1 MRKNGDYVP
10 DKVTMKHI
18 QETLQL
24 LSVMTGDHGYEEAV
38 EKTEEGGP
46 KNMCEVLDRIEN
58 KGRLDGLREGRLDGL
73 REGRLDGLRE
83 GRLDGLRE
91 GRLDGLREGTM
102 NGRLTDIKNL
112 MDSLQLTAEQAM
124 DALKIPKEER
134 ESYLEKL

>member
-1 MRKNGDYVP
+1 MKELNNCQMRKNGDYVP

-24 LSVMTGDHGYEEAV
+24 LSVMTGDHRYEEAV

-83 GRLDGLRE
+83 GRLDGLHD
-91 GRLDGLREGTM
+91 GRLM
-102 NGRLTDIKNL
+102 DIKNL
-112 MDSLQLTAEQAM
+112 MDSVNWTAEQAM
-124 DALKIPKEER
+124 DALKIPLEER
-134 ESYLEKL
+134 ASYLEKL

>member
-24 LSVMTGDHGYEEAV
+24 LSVMTGDHRYEEAV

-58 KGRLDGLREGRLDGL
+58 KGRLDGL

-134 ESYLEKL
+134 ASYLEKL

>member
-1 MRKNGDYVP
+1 MKELNNCQMRKNGDYVP

-24 LSVMTGDHGYEEAV
+24 LSVMTGDHRYEEAT
-38 EKTEEGGP
+38 EGNEEGGP

-73 REGRLDGLRE
+73 REGRLDGLHD
-83 GRLDGLRE
+83 GRL
-91 GRLDGLREGTM
+91 M
-102 NGRLTDIKNL
+102 DIKNL
-112 MDSLQLTAEQAM
+112 MDSVNWTAEQAM

-134 ESYLEKL
+134 ASYLEKL